1 MRIFDRYLLRQVIG
15 SWLAVTGVLLLIL
28 LTNQVARV
36 LARAAEQ
43 QYPRGVVLELIWVGL
58 LQNVTVIVPI
68 GLLLGVV
75 LALGRMYHDSEMA
88 AAQACGISIWRLYV
102 PIGMLGLGVTA
113 LLGWLT
119 LWVAPQAATRMFELR
134 DTALRAGQFAP
145 VSPGQFRNFGG
156 GGSVVYAQS
165 ADKDGTLR
173 NVFVKRSRG
182 NVVEVAVAAR
192 AKHAVSADLSLS
204 VITLYDGERFEGVP
218 GTANFRRVRFA
229 ENVIPVRL
237 PSLTR
242 SSATLDA
249 AATADLAHSKD
260 PERRAELQ
268 WRIALPVMAVVLT
281 LLAVPLSKLVP
292 RQGRYARVWIAVL
305 IYFLYANLLAAGKIW
320 LAGGRFPEVL
330 GLWWV
335 HAAVIIA
342 ALVIIAGPHVM
353 ARLRYRGATA

>member
-15 SWLAVTGVLLLIL
+15 NWLAVTCILLVIL

-43 QYPRGVVLELIWVGL
+43 QYPHGVVLELIWVGL

-102 PIGMLGLGVTA
+102 PIAITGVSVTA
-113 LLGWLT
+113 LLAWLT
-119 LWVAPQAATRMFELR
+119 LSVSPQAASRMFDLR
-134 DTALRAGQFAP
+134 DTALRAGRFAP
-145 VSPGQFRNFGG
+145 VSPGKFRDFGG
-156 GGSVVYAQS
+156 SGSVVYAQS
-165 ADKDGTLR
+165 ADGDGTLR

-182 NVVEVAVAAR
+182 NVIEVAVAKR
-192 AKHAVSADLSLS
+192 ATHAVSADLSLS
-204 VITLYDGERFEGVP
+204 IITLYDGERYEGVP
-218 GTANFRRVRFA
+218 GQANFRTVRFA

-237 PSLTR
+237 PDLTK

-249 AATADLAHSKD
+249 ATSSSLRGAVDR
-260 PERRAELQ
+260 EQRAEFQ
-268 WRIALPVMAVVLT
+268 WRIALPLMAVVLT
-281 LLAVPLSKLVP
+281 MLAVPLSKLAP
-292 RQGRYARVWIAVL
+292 RQGRYARVWLAVL
-305 IYFLYANLLAAGKIW
+305 LYFIYANLLAAGKIW
-320 LAGGRFPEVL
+320 LANGRTPEVI

-335 HAAVIIA
+335 HVVVGLIA
-342 ALVIIAGPHVM
+342 LGLIALPHLR
-353 ARLRYRGATA
+353 ARLRYRGVA